1 MFKTISERGD
11 HLPAGLKK
19 YRRQQ
24 IASNKNIEWGDDN
37 KRKALVNME
46 LMTFAID
53 TVASC
58 HTCDFI
64 SAIGNEWVRTDGADR
79 SIIYSCSEPNS
90 LGLRYI
96 YPNPINCSLSGI
108 IIIEPLDLIWWNFAC
123 IIFSGN

>member
-19 YRRQQ
+19 CRRQQ

-64 SAIGNEWVRTDGADR
+64 SAI
-79 SIIYSCSEPNS
+79 SHS
-90 LGLRYI
+90 
-96 YPNPINCSLSGI
+96 
-108 IIIEPLDLIWWNFAC
+108 
-123 IIFSGN
+123 